1 MDGIFASVPAGAPG
15 FSLILRLSAIGV
27 APGKF
32 PEESLQLRRGVAGRI
47 VWEMLRE
54 PEPYENAWFG
64 AHSFLAG
71 LGQLEGLRPP
81 LKDATVRCGGA
92 YS

>member
-1 MDGIFASVPAGAPG
+1 MGFSLQCPQAHRA

-71 LGQLEGLRPP
+71 LGQLGGLRPP